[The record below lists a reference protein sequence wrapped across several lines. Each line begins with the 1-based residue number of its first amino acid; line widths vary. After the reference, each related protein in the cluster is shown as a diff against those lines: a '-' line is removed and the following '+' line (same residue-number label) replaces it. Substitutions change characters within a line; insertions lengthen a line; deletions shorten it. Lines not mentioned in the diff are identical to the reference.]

1 MTRAAR
7 RVLIIGL
14 DCAAP
19 KFAFDTENLPLPNL
33 HRLMREGLYGE
44 LRSCDPPITVPAW
57 SCMTTGRDAGMLGV
71 YGFRNRRDYS
81 YGPLALASSLD
92 IKEKRLWDYA
102 GDAGLNSIVLG
113 VPQTYPPQPVRGCL
127 VTDLLTPS
135 TSVQYTYPEAL
146 APELRAAAGEY
157 IIDVPDFRAD
167 AREGLAD
174 QPSLADRIHA
184 MMHNRFDYAEH
195 LVRTKPWDLCMMVE
209 IGLDRI
215 HHAFWQDADP
225 EHPAYRA
232 GNPYERVIPDYY
244 RALDAR
250 IGRLLDVVGPE
261 TTVLVVS
268 DHGACA
274 MQGGFAINQWLIENG
289 YLTLKAMPSAPVPLT
304 PDMVDWGR
312 TWAWG
317 EGGYYA
323 RICLNVAGREPQG
336 VVSRAA
342 YDPLRSEL
350 IAKLEGVCKP
360 NGELLGNFVL
370 KPEAIYDT
378 VNGVAPDLLAYIG
391 GLAWRSVGKVG
402 GDLFWRGNDA
412 GPDGANH
419 DFSGIIV
426 MHGPGVA
433 PRPERLIYSMFGVA
447 PTVLALLGL
456 PIPESFNGY
465 DILSM

>member
-1 MTRAAR
+1 VIRAAR

-19 KFAFDTENLPLPNL
+19 KFAFDTAALPLPNV
-33 HRLMREGLYGE
+33 HRLMREGLWGE

-57 SCMTTGRDAGMLGV
+57 SCMTTGRDAGALGV

-92 IKEKRLWDYA
+92 IREKRLWDYA
-102 GDAGLNSIVLG
+102 GDAGLDSIVLG
-113 VPQTYPPQPVRGCL
+113 VPQTYPPQPLRGCL

-135 TSVQYTYPEAL
+135 TSVAYTYPESL
-146 APELRAAAGEY
+146 APELREAAGEY

-167 AREGLAD
+167 QRDGLAE
-174 QPSLADRIHA
+174 RIHA
-184 MMHNRFDYAEH
+184 LMHNRFDYAEY
-195 LVRTKPWDLCMMVE
+195 LVRAKPWDLFMMVE

-225 EHPAYRA
+225 EHPDYQA
-232 GNPYERVIPDYY
+232 GNPYEQVIPDYY
-244 RALDAR
+244 RALDVR
-250 IGRLLDVVGPE
+250 IGRLLDMVGPE
-261 TTVLVVS
+261 TVVLVVS
-268 DHGACA
+268 DHGARA
-274 MQGGFAINQWLIENG
+274 MQGGFAVNQWLIEHG
-289 YLTLKAMPSAPVPLT
+289 YLTLKAVPTSPVPLT
-304 PDMVDWGR
+304 PDMVDWPR
-312 TWAWG
+312 TQSWG

-336 VVSRAA
+336 IVPRAD
-342 YDPLRSEL
+342 YERLRSEL
-350 IAKLEGVCKP
+350 IVQLEAVAGPTGKP
-360 NGELLGNFVL
+360 LGNWVL

-378 VNGVAPDLLAYIG
+378 VSGVAPDLLAYFG

-419 DFSGIIV
+419 DFSGILILR
-426 MHGPGVA
+426 GPGIT
-433 PRPERLIYSMFGVA
+433 PRRDGRYSIFEVA
-447 PTVLALLGL
+447 PTVLQLLGL
-456 PIPESFNGY
+456 PIPSAISASPLQL
-465 DILSM
+465 D